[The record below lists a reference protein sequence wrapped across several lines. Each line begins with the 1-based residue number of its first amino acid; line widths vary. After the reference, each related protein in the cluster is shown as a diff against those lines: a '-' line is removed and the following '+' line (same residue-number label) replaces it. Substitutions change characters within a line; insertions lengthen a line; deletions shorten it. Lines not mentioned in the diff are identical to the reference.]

1 MKNEK
6 IERKQAKKDFYEKWS
21 KDFFN
26 RQVVIFNHGNKFC
39 NDKRVIIYR
48 EGYSNFHF
56 ASFETVKQFKDF
68 IKLFNIDYD
77 LDFITDYGKNI
88 KIGRL
93 TKRLTDG
100 KISFWKLSEIPT
112 NSKKTKALSNGSIV
126 DCYINETE
134 KEIKLYRPNPNA
146 KDIYNPLS
154 LKNHIRFQA
163 RFGIY

>member
-1 MKNEK
+1 M
-6 IERKQAKKDFYEKWS
+6 ERKQAKKDFIKKWS
-21 KDFFN
+21 KDFFD
-26 RQVVIFNHGNKFC
+26 RQVVVFNHGNKFYK
-39 NDKRVIIYR
+39 NKRVIIYR
-48 EGYSNFHF
+48 EGYSSMFHF
-56 ASFETVKQFKDF
+56 ASFTTVKQFKDF

-100 KISFWKLSEIPT
+100 KIPFWKLADIPKK
-112 NSKKTKALSNGSIV
+112 SKKIKALSNGSIV
-126 DCYINETE
+126 DCYIEETDN
-134 KEIKLYRPNPNA
+134 EIKLHRPNPNA
-146 KDIYNPLS
+146 KEIFKPLD